1 MNRWSFQQSFTPKF
15 GLFFVLTLEKD
26 FSERFHFKA
35 NRKSKGSSK
44 KITRVFKIALRLRG
58 RPIFRWQS
66 EEISNV
72 FNTLTLRQIFWK
84 TKTFFKKLEYRFLVE
99 HTKTENASIPYKTA
113 ISEANVKTNRMV
125 STKWTYHKEESFAS
139 NYFISWKLCFSLI
152 TSYKELIWFDL
163 LFQFNNLL

>member
-44 KITRVFKIALRLRG
+44 KSTRVFKIALRLRG

-99 HTKTENASIPYKTA
+99 HTKTENASIHTKLLYQKPMLRQTEWLVQNGPIIKKRVLPVTTLFL
-113 ISEANVKTNRMV
+113 ENFV
-125 STKWTYHKEESFAS
+125 SV
-139 NYFISWKLCFSLI
+139 
-152 TSYKELIWFDL
+152 
-163 LFQFNNLL
+163 